1 MNNSNKHVYVH
12 IMPNNFLIFDAS
24 LPLSKYMIMFQINCV
39 LHFTFL
45 MVRMSYNDFWVNIE
59 KIHYETQSDEKY
71 VIRDHIPYATVY
83 VVICNT
89 AANTDHNSV

>member
-1 MNNSNKHVYVH
+1 
-12 IMPNNFLIFDAS
+12 
-24 LPLSKYMIMFQINCV
+24 
-39 LHFTFL
+39 

-59 KIHYETQSDEKY
+59 IIHYETQSDEKY
-71 VIRDHIPYATVY
+71 IIKRLIPYATVY